1 MNALKW
7 VPNPVASKGQ
17 FERLLRIC
25 MNEFSTNVSC
35 KKRGRDVHGAIMTVQ
50 PYGGGVPG
58 VEVLRNY
65 SVVRSE
71 VRQLRAQEMVSPTC
85 LTIKCVI

>member
-35 KKRGRDVHGAIMTVQ
+35 KQRGRDVHGAIMTVQ

-58 VEVLRNY
+58 VKVLRNY
-65 SVVRSE
+65 SVVKERGKA
-71 VRQLRAQEMVSPTC
+71 VARTRNGVADL
-85 LTIKCVI
+85 LDH